1 MTPDTHSSVK
11 EMILASKRAA
21 ALHIANIKNAAAI
34 RYDLVRQEVREYIK
48 ARFHLTEEDCVT
60 DNFSQLAQISLAK
73 SMKISRELVEEFD
86 LARSCDG
93 VSSHTAKM
101 VLLFMALQKDLGI
114 QFRPLE
120 TAEAETLDDIALLV
134 WRELKAQSEKQQ
146 LNNNL

>member
-11 EMILASKRAA
+11 EMILASQRAA

>member
-1 MTPDTHSSVK
+1 
-11 EMILASKRAA
+11 
-21 ALHIANIKNAAAI
+21 
-34 RYDLVRQEVREYIK
+34 
-48 ARFHLTEEDCVT
+48 
-60 DNFSQLAQISLAK
+60 
-73 SMKISRELVEEFD
+73 MKISRELVEEFD